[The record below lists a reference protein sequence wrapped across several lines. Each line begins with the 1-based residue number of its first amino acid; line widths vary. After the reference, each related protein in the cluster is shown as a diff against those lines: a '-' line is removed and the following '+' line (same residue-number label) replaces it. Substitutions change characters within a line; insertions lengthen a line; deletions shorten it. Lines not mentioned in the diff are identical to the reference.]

1 MTFEHA
7 VPNFLCKVQ
16 WVHDCVQSH
25 GHSLFF
31 LWAAWPMCLAS
42 LRITWAHE
50 IVFKGVKWCCSGREE
65 PLRENAP
72 RLLPTAG
79 QIRVHSVALSSA
91 PSRHTPC
98 ASGADNEY
106 PSENTYVSPSCPL
119 LKLPYIL
126 YSQDYDGIFLFKF
139 IFSLI
144 SFLLLYFHQGAK
156 PILLT

>member
-7 VPNFLCKVQ
+7 VPNFLCRVQ

-25 GHSLFF
+25 RYSLFSVSCI
-31 LWAAWPMCLAS
+31 PMCLAS
-42 LRITWAHE
+42 LRIKWAHE
-50 IVFKGVKWCCSGREE
+50 IVFKGIKWCCLGRGE
-65 PLRENAP
+65 PPRENTP

-79 QIRVHSVALSSA
+79 QILVHSVALSSA

-98 ASGADNEY
+98 GSGADNEY
-106 PSENTYVSPSCPL
+106 SSREHCVSPSCPL
-119 LKLPYIL
+119 LKLSYIL
-126 YSQDYDGIFLFKF
+126 YSQDYDGVFLPKF
-139 IFSLI
+139 ILSLI